1 MFGIKKKSKKAKET
15 ANEAVESVQDAVQA
29 PVKKTKDKSYQPL
42 TKLLNE
48 ADFLS
53 LSEVFEKNEKF
64 ITEDKY
70 WCILFDADELGFCNK
85 RNLKKNGDYGSFLQL
100 VETGGI
106 DIYTDAKLLE
116 GDKFAV
122 IPTAGTVEELK
133 SFMFLYDKKFDI
145 AGFDK
150 KTGEWESIGKQIS
163 YADLVNMY
171 DADKADINDITY
183 FLNDE
188 AKKKEE
194 TITKRATGEIDADE
208 VYKRLKDEPETKEAK
223 EDKESEVIDDLGT
236 DEVQDEETDAE
247 PILESDGSEFFTDGE
262 FESDAPEYD
271 TQETDSYEEEPDE
284 ETDDLTDEDFNE
296 ETADGTSV
304 PSDELEEETFLDNV
318 TSSTDII
325 KEAET
330 YVTLANTGNSLT
342 VTSEAFDS
350 IFLQDLDTRASV
362 FGNVEVPDGVSENF
376 IGELNTRITMADNK
390 LRTSYKDT
398 LLSFRN
404 EYMILLTEIANRAS
418 SELSWQSDN
427 VSDRYHVKQ
436 MYDNALKKYR
446 AARADAGTKTQSRI
460 KALSDEYE
468 EERKRF
474 VEERTREAE
483 AEFRRINEAN
493 FKLKKDSVK
502 DDVDMEIRLDNDAQ
516 IKALNGYIENTF
528 WHIADVATRNL
539 LDAFRIKIDDFMAT
553 RRKEIDAEYDELRKF
568 INAHAGDD
576 LERSRLKNELKKQKA
591 AEEDRMKGYENE
603 IERLSASRA
612 EIQAEAEKT
621 YEERIKLLETQ
632 LKNAN
637 AQLDT
642 TIARHA
648 DERKGLTD
656 SIEALKE
663 ANKQAV
669 ANTSS
674 EVALENEKAQRA
686 IENANKQNKHITTV
700 MGWLMLAIGV
710 SSGAVGAL
718 IGFFV
723 AH

>member
-15 ANEAVESVQDAVQA
+15 ANEAVESVQDAAQA
-29 PVKKTKDKSYQPL
+29 SAKKTKDKSYQPL

-70 WCILFDADELGFCNK
+70 WCVLFDADELGFCNK

-163 YADLVNMY
+163 YSDLVNMY
-171 DADKADINDITY
+171 DSDKADINDITY

-194 TITKRATGEIDADE
+194 TIIKRATGEIDADE
-208 VYKRLKDEPETKEAK
+208 VYKRLKDEPETKE
-223 EDKESEVIDDLGT
+223 DKESEAIDDLGA

-247 PILESDGSEFFTDGE
+247 SIPQPDGSELFTEGEVGE
-262 FESDAPEYD
+262 FESDMPGYD
-271 TQETDSYEEEPDE
+271 TQETGSYEEETDE
-284 ETDDLTDEDFNE
+284 ETDELTDEDSDE
-296 ETADGTSV
+296 ETADEVETLEGE
-304 PSDELEEETFLDNV
+304 PEEEVFLDNI
-318 TSSTDII
+318 TSSTEII

-404 EYMILLTEIANRAS
+404 EYMTLLTEIANRAS

-436 MYDNALKKYR
+436 MYDNALKKYQ
-446 AARADAGTKTQSRI
+446 AARADAGARAQSRI

-474 VEERTREAE
+474 VDERTREAE

-539 LDAFRIKIDDFMAT
+539 LDAFRVKIDDFMAT

-637 AQLDT
+637 EQLDA

-686 IENANKQNKHITTV
+686 IENANKQNKHIMTV